1 MKKESRSRK
10 LPKRRKAPNKP
21 FRHASKLY
29 GMKRLT
35 QADAFSTISACV
47 SQHMRINFSFTK
59 SLFIMLLTKQ
69 QIRTHIARKKKQQNG
84 FQLSQWSVNLLKKLE
99 EHPRFRQAKTLL
111 LYYSLPDEVQT
122 HDFVERWSKSKQIIL
137 PVVKGDELELRQYTG
152 KQDLQKSSYNIYE
165 PTGKEL
171 TQVNEID
178 LALIPGVSFD
188 LQGNRLGRGKGY
200 YDRLLPRLRSY
211 NIGICFGFQISEAIP
226 TETFDRPMDEI
237 WTENGC
243 VYVNEK

>member
-10 LPKRRKAPNKP
+10 LPKRRKALNKP

-35 QADAFSTISACV
+35 QADAFSNISACV
-47 SQHMRINFSFTK
+47 SQHMRISFSFTK

-84 FQLSQWSVNLLKKLE
+84 VQLSQWSVNLLKKLE